1 MCFNCCSFVFIDTRI
16 VPYLVNGNL
25 LTLAPESIWGN
36 KGWVSQGRLERL
48 AIFTLGKVH
57 LRPKDIT
64 RNEKYHFVMIN
75 ELIHQDNIT
84 MLNVFAPNNKVLK
97 YIKKKKRSNLKEK

>member
-1 MCFNCCSFVFIDTRI
+1 M
-16 VPYLVNGNL
+16 
-25 LTLAPESIWGN
+25 
-36 KGWVSQGRLERL
+36 

-75 ELIHQDNIT
+75 ELICQDNIT
-84 MLNVFAPNNKVLK
+84 VLNVFAPNNKVLK
-97 YIKKKKRSNLKEK
+97 YIKKKKKIELKGEIEKSANIVRYVNTSPPQ

>member
-1 MCFNCCSFVFIDTRI
+1 M
-16 VPYLVNGNL
+16 
-25 LTLAPESIWGN
+25 A
-36 KGWVSQGRLERL
+36 K
-48 AIFTLGKVH
+48 FTLGKVH

-75 ELIHQDNIT
+75 ELIRQDNIT

-97 YIKKKKRSNLKEK
+97 YIKKKKKIELKGEIEKSANIVRYVNTSPPQ

>member
-1 MCFNCCSFVFIDTRI
+1 M
-16 VPYLVNGNL
+16 
-25 LTLAPESIWGN
+25 
-36 KGWVSQGRLERL
+36 

-97 YIKKKKRSNLKEK
+97 YIKKKKKIELKGEIEKSANIVRYVNTSPLNN